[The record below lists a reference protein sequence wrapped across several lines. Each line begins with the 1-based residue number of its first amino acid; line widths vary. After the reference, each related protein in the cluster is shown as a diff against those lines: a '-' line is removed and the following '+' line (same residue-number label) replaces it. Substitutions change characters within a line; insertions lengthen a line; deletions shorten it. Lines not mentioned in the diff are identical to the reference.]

1 MDNKANF
8 KFFDSLRENVL
19 LIAVFYMLLP
29 APSIKPT
36 TVNIMWL
43 VIVYAMFG
51 SMLWRTAGYAKKD
64 EMLFLYDKVLFIITL
79 CIEGCLMA
87 VKPFVTIP
95 IMVETITL
103 SWAFILA
110 IVGFVWAFTYPSME
124 KKGKWKHSIAAE
136 EAAAMAFNN
145 YLTMAISLLAINHVI
160 F

>member
-1 MDNKANF
+1 MDNNTNLKI
-8 KFFDSLRENVL
+8 FDSFRENVL

-29 APSIKPT
+29 TPSVKPT
-36 TVNIMWL
+36 AVNIMWL

-64 EMLFLYDKVLFIITL
+64 ETLFLYDKVLFIITL

-95 IMVETITL
+95 IIVETITF
-103 SWAFILA
+103 SWVVILA
-110 IVGFVWAFTYPSME
+110 VLGFVWAFTYPSME
-124 KKGKWKHSIAAE
+124 KKGKWKHSMAAQ
-136 EAAAMAFNN
+136 EAAAMTFNN
-145 YLTMAISLLAINHVI
+145 YLTMAISLLAINHMI